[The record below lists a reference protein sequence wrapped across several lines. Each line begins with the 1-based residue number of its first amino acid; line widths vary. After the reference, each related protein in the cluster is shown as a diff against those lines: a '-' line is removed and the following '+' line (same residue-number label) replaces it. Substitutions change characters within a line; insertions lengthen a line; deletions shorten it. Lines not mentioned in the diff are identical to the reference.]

1 MAEGQII
8 SLGAVMERWSRI
20 IINSLKKN
28 LKDKDI
34 VASGKLLASIQ
45 APVKI
50 FGDKYVMEIKME
62 DYWKSV
68 DQGTEPGHFPDVD
81 KIVKWIAHKKIQ
93 PTVRPTKT
101 SVLKSVGVKTKRK
114 LMSKKDRTRAL
125 AQRIAFAIFKKGTI
139 KRLGYK
145 GSHFATDYFNDQFV
159 TALGN
164 DIREKTGKD
173 IKVQILNFQ

>member
-1 MAEGQII
+1 MAEGKLI
-8 SLGAVMERWSRI
+8 SLGAVMERWSNI
-20 IINSLKKN
+20 IINTLKKRLEN
-28 LKDKDI
+28 KDL
-34 VASGKLLASIQ
+34 VASSRLWQSIQ

-93 PTVRPTKT
+93 PKPTGNKG
-101 SVLKSVGVKTKRK
+101 VLKKTKRK
-114 LMSKKDRTRAL
+114 LKSKKDKTRAL

-173 IKVQILNFQ
+173 IKVQMLNFQ